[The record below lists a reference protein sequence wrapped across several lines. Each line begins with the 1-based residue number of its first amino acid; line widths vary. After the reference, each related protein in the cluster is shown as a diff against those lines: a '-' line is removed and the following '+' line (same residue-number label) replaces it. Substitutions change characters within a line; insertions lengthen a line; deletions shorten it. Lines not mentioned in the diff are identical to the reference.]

1 MMEKLKNRKRKHR
14 REVAFT
20 EEENLYINKK
30 IDQSP
35 YDNFQNFA
43 RIMLI
48 TGEIVR
54 VDYSELK
61 ELNQE
66 VGRIGNNV
74 NQMARLANQFEEIS
88 DEDVNTLIAE
98 LKNLQVMVTAALKKE
113 MQRGN

>member
-1 MMEKLKNRKRKHR
+1 MGKNKNRKRKHR
-14 REVAFT
+14 REVAFS
-20 EEENLYINKK
+20 EEENSYIDKK

-48 TGEIVR
+48 TGEIVH
-54 VDYSELK
+54 VDYSELRT
-61 ELNQE
+61 LNQE

-88 DEDVNTLIAE
+88 PDDIQMLLNDVRS
-98 LKNLQVMVTAALKKE
+98 LQMMVTAALKKE
-113 MQRGN
+113 MQREK